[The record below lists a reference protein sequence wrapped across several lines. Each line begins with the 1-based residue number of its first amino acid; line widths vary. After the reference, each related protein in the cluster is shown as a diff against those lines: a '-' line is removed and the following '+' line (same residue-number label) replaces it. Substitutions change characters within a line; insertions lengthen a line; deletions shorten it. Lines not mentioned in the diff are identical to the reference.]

1 MFWLSLSF
9 NYANQIYITKP
20 MLRIASFI
28 TAGIFASFQAGLACA
43 QAIGSSSTESPSS
56 QISETSGELLLD
68 VLKRALLDN
77 PTVRSQKSQI
87 TATDFDVQAAQWS
100 RFPALSVSSQATQSN
115 SNQRTV
121 TLEQPIWTGG
131 RISSTIEFAQ
141 ALRDQAQATLL
152 AAQQQVL
159 SDTTTTFFEVLRLEN
174 RYEAARANTKEHL
187 KLVDLIARRV
197 KLEVSPVTDEVLA
210 RSRAQL
216 AKTEELQVARQLQ
229 TVRLQL
235 NQLVGSP
242 VFVIRSSESFRF
254 IEYQEASQA
263 IDMALKFSPL
273 RQQAQANIEG
283 AIAQIGIANST
294 AYPSIVVGYQRNSQE
309 NSGVSVTNNTSYVGI
324 QLAPGSGLAAFSTAK
339 AAEFRRQAAQ
349 DSLMA
354 VEQQVTSATASAYAE
369 TLNFAELIEPN
380 KAFLEGMEEVLDSY
394 LRQYQIGRKGW
405 LDVLNAQREKTQS
418 QVAYFDALYGL
429 QASRLRLMYLTG
441 DLTAANIDSMYE

>member
-1 MFWLSLSF
+1 MPRITPLLVFAVLSLPLS
-9 NYANQIYITKP
+9 
-20 MLRIASFI
+20 
-28 TAGIFASFQAGLACA
+28 
-43 QAIGSSSTESPSS
+43 ESS
-56 QISETSGELLLD
+56 QAQSVATSQSPASINSATSLASARPTDSELLLD

-77 PTVRSQKSQI
+77 PTVRAQRSQI
-87 TATDFDVQAAQWS
+87 TATDFDLQAAQWS
-100 RFPALSVSSQATQSN
+100 RYPALSVSSQATQSN
-115 SNQRTV
+115 TNQGTV

-141 ALRDQAQATLL
+141 SLRDQAQATLL

-159 SDTTTTFFEVLRLEN
+159 SDTTSVFFEVLRLEN
-174 RYEAARANTKEHL
+174 RYEAARANTAEHL

-242 VFVIRSSESFRF
+242 VSSIRSSESFRF
-254 IEYQEASQA
+254 VEYQAADQA
-263 IDMALKFSPL
+263 IDTALKFSPL

-294 AYPSIVVGYQRNSQE
+294 AYPSIVVGYQRNTQE
-309 NSGVSVTNNTSYVGI
+309 NSGVSVTNNTGYIGV

-354 VEQQVTSATASAYAE
+354 VEQQVTSATASAFAE
-369 TLNFAELIEPN
+369 TLNFAELIAPN

-441 DLTAANIDSMYE
+441 DLTAANIDSLYE